1 DASVPFAFD
10 VHAMIFSDDAPA
22 LEAALHKAFDDK
34 KVNMIN
40 TRREFFHVTLEEI
53 EEVVKKNFDKT
64 VEFTKIPNAEQFRES
79 QMMRRQ
85 LGLDELTRQDVTVD
99 DIQIPAAAPTPA
111 TAPSPVPSPA
121 APSVPSIKDITLD
134 PSKEYLWT
142 KWGVYEMPEPY
153 HIYLAKG
160 SRDDL
165 KLIATV

>member
-1 DASVPFAFD
+1 MSLETHFAFD

-22 LEAALHKAFDDK
+22 LEAALHRAFDDK

-85 LGLDELTRQDVTVD
+85 LGLGELVRQEAIVD
-99 DIQIPAAAPTPA
+99 DSQISTVVNTPTA
-111 TAPSPVPSPA
+111 T
-121 APSVPSIKDITLD
+121 SVPSAKDIILD
-134 PSKEYLWT
+134 PSKKYLKT
-142 KWGVYEMPEPY
+142 KWGIYERPEHY
-153 HIYLAKG
+153 RIHLVKG
-160 SRDDL
+160 PRNDL
-165 KLIATV
+165 KLIATL